1 MQLAGAKRR
10 LAARG
15 LELRVRYRRTAR
27 YVAGTVISQSRRIGA
42 DVAPSAV
49 ITLVIAKAL
58 PPPPTT
64 QPPATTPSRNCDPAY
79 PGVCLDPTAED
90 YDCAGGSGNGPRY
103 VQGPVQVRPP
113 TPSTS
118 TPTPTASA
126 ANATDPC
133 PVRVWTAKS
142 TGWCGS
148 RRTLRGA

>member
-1 MQLAGAKRR
+1 
-10 LAARG
+10 
-15 LELRVRYRRTAR
+15 
-27 YVAGTVISQSRRIGA
+27 
-42 DVAPSAV
+42 VAPSAV

-90 YDCAGGSGNGPRY
+90 YDCAGGSGNGPATSRA
-103 VQGPVQVRPP
+103 RSRSAPP